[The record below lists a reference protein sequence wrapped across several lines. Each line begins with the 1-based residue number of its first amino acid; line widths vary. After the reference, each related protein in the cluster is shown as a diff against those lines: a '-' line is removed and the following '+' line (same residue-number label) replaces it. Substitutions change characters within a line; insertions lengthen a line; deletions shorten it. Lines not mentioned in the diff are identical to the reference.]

1 VGGRFMARKLTVV
14 FFVFYFFVAAN
25 VAFAKTDNNAL
36 QLGARAFVLMDATSG
51 RILVEKNSE
60 NKMPMASTTKIM
72 TAILALENGDLNST
86 VSVSPKAASVGGSSF
101 YLRAGEI
108 LTLENMLY
116 GLLLP
121 SGNDAAVAIAE
132 HIGGSQE
139 KFVQMMN
146 QKALELGALNTHFA
160 NPHGLDDPEHYTT
173 AKDLAVIA
181 KHAWNYNKFRE
192 IVQTK
197 TKEIRDGNY
206 VRQIFNTNRLLWQ
219 FEGADGIKTGYTG
232 KAGRCLVATAS
243 RKGFRL
249 ISVVLGSSDHFKDS
263 QKLLDYGFAN
273 YNLKPIIFK
282 NRFYAT
288 ATVEDGIFNTV
299 DLIAE
304 DSVLLPLKDGE
315 RVSYYVIAP
324 KKVKAPIFK
333 GERIGQLQI
342 YIDDNYAASISLVAS
357 KDIRQKQY
365 YDIFNK
371 LLRFWLRWEL
381 N

>member
-1 VGGRFMARKLTVV
+1 MARKLTVV

-146 QKALELGALNTHFA
+146 KKALELGALNTHFA

>member
-1 VGGRFMARKLTVV
+1 MARKLTVV

>member
-1 VGGRFMARKLTVV
+1 M
-14 FFVFYFFVAAN
+14 
-25 VAFAKTDNNAL
+25 
-36 QLGARAFVLMDATSG
+36 
-51 RILVEKNSE
+51 
-60 NKMPMASTTKIM
+60 
-72 TAILALENGDLNST
+72 
-86 VSVSPKAASVGGSSF
+86 
-101 YLRAGEI
+101 
-108 LTLENMLY
+108 
-116 GLLLP
+116 
-121 SGNDAAVAIAE
+121 
-132 HIGGSQE
+132 
-139 KFVQMMN
+139 
-146 QKALELGALNTHFA
+146 
-160 NPHGLDDPEHYTT
+160 
-173 AKDLAVIA
+173 
-181 KHAWNYNKFRE
+181 
-192 IVQTK
+192 
-197 TKEIRDGNY
+197 
-206 VRQIFNTNRLLWQ
+206 
-219 FEGADGIKTGYTG
+219 
-232 KAGRCLVATAS
+232 ATAS

>member
-146 QKALELGALNTHFA
+146 KKALELGALNTHFA

>member
-1 VGGRFMARKLTVV
+1 MARKLTVV

-101 YLRAGEI
+101 YLRSGES
-108 LTLENMLY
+108 LSLESMLY

-146 QKALELGALNTHFA
+146 KKALELGALNTHFA
-160 NPHGLDDPEHYTT
+160 NPHGMDDPEHYTT